1 MALHAHNAKDRVE
14 QMLILTQR
22 LRALVERE
30 TKLFEARTPHEAA
43 AFASEKNALATTYR
57 LETARIAKDPGL
69 VAEAPTALRQ
79 QLSEE
84 TVLLDQ
90 ALQANHQIAGVI
102 RKLTEG
108 MVQAIASEAAKTRA
122 SMHAYGPNG
131 RVNTD
136 DVAVAI
142 TLNRQV

>member
-30 TKLFEARTPHEAA
+30 TILFEARTPHEAA
-43 AFASEKNALATTYR
+43 AFAGEKNTLATTYR
-57 LETARIAKDPGL
+57 LETARIANAPDL
-69 VAEAPTALRQ
+69 VADAPTILRQ
-79 QLSEE
+79 QLREE
-84 TVLLDQ
+84 TILLDQ
-90 ALQANHQIAGVI
+90 ALQANNQIAGVI

-108 MVQAIASEAAKTRA
+108 LVQAIASEATKIRT
-122 SMHAYGPNG
+122 SMNAYGANG
-131 RVNTD
+131 RVNAD
-136 DVAVAI
+136 DAAIAI

>member
-14 QMLILTQR
+14 QMLILNQR

-30 TKLFEARTPHEAA
+30 TSLFEARTPHEAV
-43 AFASEKNALATTYR
+43 AFSGEKNTLATTYR
-57 LETARIAKDPGL
+57 LETARIANDPGL
-69 VAEAPTALRQ
+69 VADAPADLRQ
-79 QLSEE
+79 QLREE
-84 TVLLDQ
+84 TILLDQ

-108 MVQAIASEAAKTRA
+108 MVQAIASEAAKTRN
-122 SMHAYGPNG
+122 SMNGYGANG
-131 RVNTD
+131 RVNAD
-136 DVAVAI
+136 DAAIAI